1 MTDDPMAAAG
11 AGLAQPKAGV
21 RAKVVSEFRAF
32 VVIAIYLWVCFT
44 AVAYL
49 KATILE
55 AQGIAFAPFG
65 FAAAKALIFAKF
77 ILFGRALRLG
87 GRFRTLPL
95 FWPVLYKSLA
105 FLVLLTALN
114 FVEEI
119 CLGFLHH
126 RTIQEVVAGIGGGA
140 LDQMLA
146 TSIVLLLI
154 LVPFFAFEMLDE
166 MFADRNLVQVFFIR
180 RSARPGGG
188 QA

>member
-32 VVIAIYLWVCFT
+32 VVIAIYLWICFT

-87 GRFRTLPL
+87 ERFRTLPL

-180 RSARPGGG
+180 RSARPDGG